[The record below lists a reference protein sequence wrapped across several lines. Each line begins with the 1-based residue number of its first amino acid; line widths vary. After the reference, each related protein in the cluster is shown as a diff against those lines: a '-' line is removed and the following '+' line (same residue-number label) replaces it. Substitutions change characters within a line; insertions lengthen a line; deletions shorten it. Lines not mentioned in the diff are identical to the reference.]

1 MDVFKEI
8 IKLSKSIASSLL
20 RDKAPEDLEN
30 SQLFN
35 KQEKKYI
42 LDNLT
47 DEVLI
52 KNRLN
57 LSNQIN
63 KKEDW
68 NKIKEKITVP
78 VFKLNFKKYASVAAL
93 LALFISISYLY
104 LQDDSDKN
112 NNIPSV
118 VNTVEPG
125 SNKAILTLED
135 GSEVVLEKGSLYQNS
150 TTTSNGEELVYNK
163 DPKKSEIKYNQLTVP
178 RGGQFFIKL
187 SDGTKVWLNSDSKL
201 IYQVSFIEG
210 EIRQVELVYGEAYFD
225 VSPNSENKG
234 SSFKVIHKKQEIQVL
249 GTQFN
254 IKAYN
259 EENNIYTTLVEGK
272 IALTS
277 QKHKHILKPN
287 QKANLNLNNNSF
299 SLSEV
304 DIYNEISWKDGVFS
318 FEDKSLKEIMVVLSR
333 WYDVEIEFQNKLI
346 EKEEFI
352 GVLGKNQ
359 NLESILLNIKSFGII
374 KDFKIQNKK
383 VILY

>member
-1 MDVFKEI
+1 MDAFNRI
-8 IKLSKSIASSLL
+8 LILSKQVAHSLL
-20 RDKAPEDLEN
+20 NDEEPINLKK
-30 SQLFN
+30 SKLFSEE
-35 KQEKKYI
+35 EKKYI

-47 DEVLI
+47 DESLI
-52 KNRLN
+52 KKRLN

-68 NKIKEKITVP
+68 NKIREKITVP
-78 VFKLNFKKYASVAAL
+78 VFKLNFKKYAAVAAL

-112 NNIPSV
+112 NNIPSI
-118 VNTVEPG
+118 VNAGEPG
-125 SNKAILTLED
+125 YNKAILTLED
-135 GSEVVLEKGSLYQNS
+135 GSEIVLEKGSLYKNS
-150 TTTSNGEELVYNK
+150 NTTSNGEELVYNK
-163 DPKKSEIKYNQLTVP
+163 DPKKSEIKYNHLTVP

-210 EIRQVELVYGEAYFD
+210 EVRQVELVYGEAYFD
-225 VSPNSENKG
+225 VSPSSENKG

-254 IKAYN
+254 IKAYSD
-259 EENNIYTTLVEGK
+259 EGNIYTTLVEGK
-272 IALTS
+272 IALTV
-277 QKHKHILKPN
+277 QKHKQILKPN
-287 QKANLNLNNNSF
+287 QKANLNLNDNSF
-299 SLSEV
+299 TLSVV
-304 DIYNEISWKDGVFS
+304 DVYNEISWKDGVFS

-333 WYDVEIEFQNKLI
+333 WYDIEIEFQNKSI

-374 KDFKIQNKK
+374 KDFKIQKKK

>member
-8 IKLSKSIASSLL
+8 IKLSKNIAASLL
-20 RDKAPEDLEN
+20 TDRDPEDLEN
-30 SQLFN
+30 SHLFSEE
-35 KQEKKYI
+35 EKKYI

-47 DEVLI
+47 DESLI

-68 NKIKEKITVP
+68 NKIKNKITVP
-78 VFKLNFKKYASVAAL
+78 VFKLNFKKYVAVAAL

-112 NNIPSV
+112 NNIPTI
-118 VNTVEPG
+118 VNAGEPG

-150 TTTSNGEELVYNK
+150 NTTSNGKELVYNK
-163 DPKKSEIKYNQLTVP
+163 DQKKSEIKYNQLTVP

-225 VSPNSENKG
+225 VSPSSVNKG
-234 SSFKVIHKKQEIQVL
+234 STFKVIHKKQEIQVL

-254 IKAYN
+254 IKAYSD
-259 EENNIYTTLVEGK
+259 EDNIYTTLVEGE
-272 IALTS
+272 IALTA

-287 QKANLNLNNNSF
+287 QKANLHINDNSF
-299 SLSEV
+299 TLSEV
-304 DIYNEISWKDGVFS
+304 DVYNEISWKDGVFS
-318 FEDKSLKEIMVVLSR
+318 FEDKSLKEIMIVLSR
-333 WYDVEIEFQNKLI
+333 WYDVEIEFQNKSI

-374 KDFKIQNKK
+374 KGFKIQNKK